1 MKLIKGTPIVQI
13 YGGFKMAAMFNV
25 NICSIHGIIIY
36 IMFDMSINTNSSN
49 KILSKLLDI
58 LMIHAII
65 LAISRLLRGKNELVK
80 E

>member
-1 MKLIKGTPIVQI
+1 
-13 YGGFKMAAMFNV
+13 
-25 NICSIHGIIIY
+25 
-36 IMFDMSINTNSSN
+36 
-49 KILSKLLDI
+49 LLDI